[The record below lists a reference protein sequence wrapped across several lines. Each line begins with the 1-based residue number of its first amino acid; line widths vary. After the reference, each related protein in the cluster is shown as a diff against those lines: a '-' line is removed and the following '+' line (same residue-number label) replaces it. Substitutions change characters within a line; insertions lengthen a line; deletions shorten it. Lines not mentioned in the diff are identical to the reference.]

1 MLAMTPSFPSDR
13 PARLLFLGAHSDD
26 IEIGGGGTVL
36 RYVAAYP
43 DVQIKWVVFG
53 CSPQRAAEAKRSAA
67 DFLAGARDP
76 EVVTLDFPD
85 AYFPS
90 RFADIKRA
98 LETLKPFEPDLVFTH
113 AGHDLHQDHR
123 LISEL
128 TWNTFRRH
136 FILEYEVPKYDADL
150 RSPNFFVHLSSDEC
164 KKKVGLLNAHFA
176 SQRSKHWFDEE
187 VFRGLMRIRG
197 MECAAPSGYAEGFFA
212 RKTVT

>member
-1 MLAMTPSFPSDR
+1 MLQLTPAFPLDR
-13 PARLLFLGAHSDD
+13 PGRLLFLGAHSDD
-26 IEIGGGGTVL
+26 IEIGCGGTVL

-43 DVQIKWVVFG
+43 GVRIKWVVFG
-53 CSPQRAAEAKRSAA
+53 CNAQRAEEARRSAA
-67 DFLAGARDP
+67 DFLAGAQNP

-90 RFADIKRA
+90 RFTDIKNTF
-98 LETLKPFEPDLVFTH
+98 ESLKPYEPDIVFTH

-123 LISEL
+123 LLSEL

-136 FILEYEVPKYDADL
+136 YILEYEVPKYDADL
-150 RSPNFFVHLSSDEC
+150 RSPNFFVQLSRDEC
-164 KKKVGLLNAHFA
+164 SKKLGLLNAHFA

-187 VFRGLMRIRG
+187 VFRGLLRIRG
-197 MECAAPSGYAEGFFA
+197 MECASPTGYAEGFFA